1 MFIIVRRTAF
11 YILSKLKLA
20 KQSIII
26 PELDST
32 NIVEIV
38 EYLKAFFKQHE
49 YTVNKAEYSKNV
61 GSALLIVKRSQ
72 IKTLV
77 LSMMYKRNV
86 NVKQVRKAASAMK
99 DHKCDNAIIVANQSF
114 SENAKRYARQYNIEL
129 WPGRVLD
136 KHSLIAYEQHETET
150 MDQTSHNAG
159 DVSPS
164 ICATCRVPVGVR
176 IQRYCL
182 ARPELFRGKVFCRA
196 DQEEVRK
203 NKLFADYV
211 NGSLKN
217 DDEYTPAKRE
227 SPSVEIIPELL
238 SSFLDDC
245 INPYEKTIE
254 TQGVLSVVQSL
265 IDIMEKHGS
274 VPSVVMDARDDESL
288 SLVSVRDN
296 LVKISLKDHTY
307 SVTRN
312 MIALLKEEY
321 RDYENLIPKAI
332 IVSLAHDLG
341 KIPELRESGLY
352 NTSKHPLISASKL
365 DELFV
370 GMDDVFWRK
379 DAVEVVRE
387 HHISTNNLFF
397 HIPLDQFFH
406 LVIGE
411 SLVNLRHTLTPPF
424 LV

>member
-1 MFIIVRRTAF
+1 
-11 YILSKLKLA
+11 
-20 KQSIII
+20 
-26 PELDST
+26 
-32 NIVEIV
+32 
-38 EYLKAFFKQHE
+38 
-49 YTVNKAEYSKNV
+49 
-61 GSALLIVKRSQ
+61 
-72 IKTLV
+72 
-77 LSMMYKRNV
+77 
-86 NVKQVRKAASAMK
+86 
-99 DHKCDNAIIVANQSF
+99 
-114 SENAKRYARQYNIEL
+114 
-129 WPGRVLD
+129 
-136 KHSLIAYEQHETET
+136 
-150 MDQTSHNAG
+150 
-159 DVSPS
+159 
-164 ICATCRVPVGVR
+164 VPVGVR

-182 ARPELFRGKVFCRA
+182 ARPELFGGKVFCRA

-217 DDEYTPAKRE
+217 DDEYTPAKPE

-274 VPSVVMDARDDESL
+274 VPSVVMDAGDDESL

-341 KIPELRESGLY
+341 KIPELRESRLY
-352 NTSKHPLISASKL
+352 NTSEHPLISASKL

-387 HHISTNNLFF
+387 HHISTNNQFTNLLKAADRKAREMELIIFSSGYEIKPFKAWFDADEFLKMLEPDINTAKNGKNKHKGYNTTFKGFF
-397 HIPLDQFFH
+397 IST
-406 LVIGE
+406 I
-411 SLVNLRHTLTPPF
+411 SLQ
-424 LV
+424 